1 MESHMIHGP
10 SGGLRFQ
17 GTGSQLTVNHPN
29 FVANY
34 HLCDLFFLCAI
45 AFEFAQTA
53 AGIMTDPVLKHI
65 AGHIVGMVDELPEV
79 FVTYDARTSRTG
91 KFRVGQINCVFIK
104 LPGSTQTVHPP
115 WINYEIST
123 TYAAPVPIWVLNPS
137 PNTQLNR
144 EGLKRA
150 LERYRDSPTTVMA
163 QYDLNQ

>member
-91 KFRVGQINCVFIK
+91 KFRVGQIDCVFIK
-104 LPGSTQTVHPP
+104 LPASGKHHGLVQ
-115 WINYEIST
+115 IST

-150 LERYRDSPTTVMA
+150 LERYRDSPTAVMA